1 MTREQAYKR
10 WRAIT
15 TVKNNIDKLEDDYL
29 FLIADKV
36 LELMFEQ
43 ESIIKYAFEHKDEI
57 LKELEEKKGNYGRQ
71 YN

>member
-43 ESIIKYAFEHKDEI
+43 GSIIKYAFEHKDEI
-57 LKELEEKKGNYGRQ
+57 LREMRGAKK
-71 YN
+71 

>member
-15 TVKNNIDKLEDDYL
+15 TVKNNIDKLEDDYV
-29 FLIADKV
+29 FFIADKV

-57 LKELEEKKGNYGRQ
+57 LREMRGAGA
-71 YN
+71 

>member
-1 MTREQAYKR
+1 MTREQLYKR

-15 TVKNNIDKLEDDYL
+15 TIKNNIDKLEDDYL

-36 LELMFEQ
+36 LKLRREQ

-57 LKELEEKKGNYGRQ
+57 LKELEEKKGNYERQ

>member
-15 TVKNNIDKLEDDYL
+15 TVKNNIDKLEDDYV
-29 FLIADKV
+29 FFIADKV

>member
-1 MTREQAYKR
+1 MTREQLYKR
-10 WRAIT
+10 WRAIIT
-15 TVKNNIDKLEDDYL
+15 IKNNIDELEDDYL

-36 LELMFEQ
+36 LELRREQ

-57 LKELEEKKGNYGRQ
+57 LKELEEKKGNYERQ

>member
-1 MTREQAYKR
+1 MTREQLYKR

-15 TVKNNIDKLEDDYL
+15 TIKNNIDELEDDYL

-36 LELMFEQ
+36 LELRCEQ

-57 LKELEEKKGNYGRQ
+57 LKELEEKKGNYERQ

>member
-1 MTREQAYKR
+1 MTRERLYKR

-36 LELMFEQ
+36 LELRSEQ
-43 ESIIKYAFEHKDEI
+43 ESIIKYAFEHKDKI
-57 LKELEEKKGNYGRQ
+57 LREMGGAGA
-71 YN
+71 

>member
-15 TVKNNIDKLEDDYL
+15 TVKNNIDKLDDDYL

-43 ESIIKYAFEHKDEI
+43 ESIIKYAFEHKYKI
-57 LKELEEKKGNYGRQ
+57 LREMRGAKK
-71 YN
+71 

>member
-29 FLIADKV
+29 FFIADKI

-43 ESIIKYAFEHKDEI
+43 ESIIKYAFEHKGKI
-57 LKELEEKKGNYGRQ
+57 LREMRGAEA
-71 YN
+71 

>member
-15 TVKNNIDKLEDDYL
+15 TVKNNIDKLEDDYV
-29 FLIADKV
+29 FFIADKV

-57 LKELEEKKGNYGRQ
+57 LKELEEKKGNYGRR

>member
-1 MTREQAYKR
+1 MTRERLYKR

-36 LELMFEQ
+36 LELRCEQ
-43 ESIIKYAFEHKDEI
+43 ESIIKYAFENKDKI
-57 LKELEEKKGNYGRQ
+57 LREMRGAGA
-71 YN
+71 

>member
-1 MTREQAYKR
+1 MIKEQSYKR

-36 LELMFEQ
+36 LELRCEQ
-43 ESIIKYAFEHKDEI
+43 ESIIKYAFEHKDKI
-57 LKELEEKKGNYGRQ
+57 LREMKGTGA
-71 YN
+71 

>member
-1 MTREQAYKR
+1 MTREQLYKR

-36 LELMFEQ
+36 LELRHEQ
-43 ESIIKYAFEHKDEI
+43 ESIIKYAFEHKDKI
-57 LKELEEKKGNYGRQ
+57 LREMRRAKK
-71 YN
+71 

>member
-15 TVKNNIDKLEDDYL
+15 TVKNNIDKLEDDYV
-29 FLIADKV
+29 FFIADKV

-43 ESIIKYAFEHKDEI
+43 ESIIKYAFEHKDER
-57 LKELEEKKGNYGRQ
+57 LREMRGAGA
-71 YN
+71 